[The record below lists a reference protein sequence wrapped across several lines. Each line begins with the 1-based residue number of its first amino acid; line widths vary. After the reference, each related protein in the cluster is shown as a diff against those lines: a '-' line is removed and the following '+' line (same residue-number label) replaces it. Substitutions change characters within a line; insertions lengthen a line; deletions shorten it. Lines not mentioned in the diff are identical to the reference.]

1 MEYVWNIGNLTRHS
15 SDGLVYNVEYT
26 YETWASSSAVSKGGI
41 VIVTGSPSDPNYIP
55 FEDLTSD
62 IVLGWITGSFDIPVM
77 QTELS
82 ASLNELLTSQSIA
95 GTPW

>member
-1 MEYVWNIGNLTRHS
+1 MDYYWNIGNLTRHS

-26 YETWASSSAVSKGGI
+26 YETWASGSAVSKGGI
-41 VIVTGSPSDPNYIP
+41 VIVTRSSTENDFVP
-55 FEDLTSD
+55 FEDLTQD
-62 IVLGWITGSFDIPVM
+62 IVLGWITGSFDIPAM

>member
-1 MEYVWNIGNLTRHS
+1 MDYYWNIGNLTRHS

-26 YETWASSSAVSKGGI
+26 YETWASSSAVSKGGT
-41 VIVTGSPSDPNYIP
+41 VIVTGSPYDPNYIP

-62 IVLGWITGSFDIPVM
+62 IVLGWITGSFDIPAM

-82 ASLNELLTSQSIA
+82 SSLNKLLTSQSIA